1 MATTEKDFIVA
12 IELGSSKISGVAGKR
27 NNDGTMQILAYASEK
42 VTSPCIKRGIVYNID
57 KTTQC
62 ISNII
67 NKLQTTLKTKIVKA
81 YVGVGG
87 QSVRSYKCIVKRNM
101 LTKTYITGE
110 IIDSIRD
117 ESYDIPYSECE
128 VLENFPQEYTIDQST
143 VTDPVGVMGLNV
155 EGEYLDII
163 ARNTV
168 RANIRN
174 CFANADIEI
183 AEELLAP
190 CQLANNILTDT
201 EKRSG
206 CALIDLGAGTTTV
219 VVCKNNIVRHLTT
232 IPLGQH
238 NVTQDLKEL
247 FQLDD
252 NEAEEV
258 KFKYGNAFVEGI
270 ETSKEDKEAEETE
283 PQVYTTSDG
292 RNIEVSK
299 IQNVIDARVNEII
312 ENVKEQIIRSAY
324 GDKLLA
330 GIIITGGGANMKD
343 IEKAFHNCIKIDKIR
358 IAKGLTPSAIIN
370 GTQTGLRPDNMM
382 NNTLLSLLL
391 AGSTN
396 CAGEEYSGITSIFEQ
411 QQKEEE
417 MKKKKLEADN
427 ALAAENEAVKTV
439 NTAIENMRKSINSIK
454 EIHAKLNNDR
464 KDKELRTDAENACNE
479 ALSIISDENYANTVK
494 SLEPKDKHKILVK
507 EASDLEKILENEVE
521 RLSTLVATVKKENS
535 FAGKVSTFF
544 KDLMAE

>member
-1 MATTEKDFIVA
+1 MAASEKDFIVA
-12 IELGSSKISGVAGKR
+12 IELGSSKISGVAGRR
-27 NNDGTMQILAYASEK
+27 NNDGTMQILAYATER
-42 VTSPCIKRGIVYNID
+42 VTAPCIKRGLVYNID
-57 KTTQC
+57 KTTQS

-67 NKLQTTLKTKIVKA
+67 GKLQATLKAKILKA
-81 YVGVGG
+81 YVGIGG
-87 QSVRSYKCIVKRNM
+87 QSVRSYKCVVKRNL

-110 IIDSIRD
+110 IVDSIRD
-117 ESYDIPYSECE
+117 ESYDIPYADCE
-128 VLENFPQEYTIDQST
+128 VLENFPQEYTIDQNL

-155 EGEYLDII
+155 EGEFLDII
-163 ARNTV
+163 ARNTIK
-168 RANIRN
+168 ANIRN

-183 AEELLAP
+183 VEDLLAP
-190 CQLANNILTDT
+190 CQLANNVLTDT

-206 CALIDLGAGTTTV
+206 CALVDLGAGTTTV
-219 VVCKNNIVRHLTT
+219 IVCKNNIVRHLAT

-238 NVTQDLKEL
+238 NVTQDLKEI
-247 FQLDD
+247 FQLE
-252 NEAEEV
+252 EAEAEDV
-258 KFKYGNAFVEGI
+258 KIKYGNACI
-270 ETSKEDKEAEETE
+270 ENNEKGAEEGE
-283 PQVYTTSDG
+283 KAVYTTSDG
-292 RNIEVSK
+292 RNIEVEN
-299 IQNVIDARVNEII
+299 IQNVIDARVNEIL
-312 ENVKEQIIRSAY
+312 ENVKMQIINSAY

-494 SLEPKDKHKILVK
+494 SLELKDKHKILVK